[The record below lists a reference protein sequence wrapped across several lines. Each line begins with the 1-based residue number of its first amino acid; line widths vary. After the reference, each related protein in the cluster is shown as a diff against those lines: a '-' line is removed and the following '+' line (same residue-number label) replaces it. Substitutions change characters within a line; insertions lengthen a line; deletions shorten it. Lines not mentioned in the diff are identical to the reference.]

1 MSKLRLFADTAS
13 PVTRAVMLLLATNNV
28 PYEFVHISLKDGEQH
43 TNQELVSINPNHT
56 VPAIEDNGFAMFE
69 STAILKYI
77 CNKYNLPD
85 HWYPKDVQKRARVD
99 EAMSWFPQ
107 NLRCKAFY
115 VACVLPRK
123 TGQPTSED
131 VLKLTQTTLKKSV
144 DIVESYFLK
153 NRKFVAGDEI
163 SIADLLFFG
172 EVTQYW
178 RMGKNLCEGKS
189 AMTQWIED
197 CKTFFGAHFDEIYK
211 GVYKTIESK
220 VFFTEMEYYK

>member
-1 MSKLRLFADTAS
+1 M
-13 PVTRAVMLLLATNNV
+13 
-28 PYEFVHISLKDGEQH
+28 
-43 TNQELVSINPNHT
+43 
-56 VPAIEDNGFAMFE
+56 
-69 STAILKYI
+69 
-77 CNKYNLPD
+77 
-85 HWYPKDVQKRARVD
+85 
-99 EAMSWFPQ
+99 
-107 NLRCKAFY
+107 
-115 VACVLPRK
+115 PRK

-178 RMGKNLCEGKS
+178 KMGKNLCEGKS

-197 CKTFFGAHFDEIYK
+197 CKTFLGAHFDEIYK